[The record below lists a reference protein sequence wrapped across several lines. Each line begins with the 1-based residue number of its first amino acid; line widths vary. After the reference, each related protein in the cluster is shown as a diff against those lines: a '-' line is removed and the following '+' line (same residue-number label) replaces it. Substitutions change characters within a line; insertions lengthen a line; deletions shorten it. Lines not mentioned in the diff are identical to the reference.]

1 MSTTAFLLGARRQ
14 TWWVGDGGERASV
27 GKEPARR
34 PRHLCAPTSNLTL
47 PPSEAVGRASFGEG
61 WGWWA
66 ELAAS
71 PRPVEAIAMWRASHD
86 RILETS
92 CVWRQW
98 NDSTMCSCVHWLQ
111 IDVSR
116 SSRATEDT
124 WSQRIAAS
132 DERRRRLSSA
142 TDPGSNGEGKKVT
155 WTLDRSRF

>member
-86 RILETS
+86 RVLETS

-98 NDSTMCSCVHWLQ
+98 NDSTTCSIYC
-111 IDVSR
+111 R
-116 SSRATEDT
+116 SMFPE
-124 WSQRIAAS
+124 AA
-132 DERRRRLSSA
+132 RPR
-142 TDPGSNGEGKKVT
+142 KIVVT
-155 WTLDRSRF
+155 AHRHNSIGRKQEAVADGWQPLILDRTVEIKKSDVDAE

>member
-1 MSTTAFLLGARRQ
+1 MGRSNIPGMQLQFELDLYEARTQRFNRPSPVKDARTQRFNKPLSMSTTAFLLGARRQ
-14 TWWVGDGGERASV
+14 TWWVGDGGERAGV

-86 RILETS
+86 RVLETS
-92 CVWRQW
+92 CVWRQ
-98 NDSTMCSCVHWLQ
+98 
-111 IDVSR
+111 
-116 SSRATEDT
+116 
-124 WSQRIAAS
+124 
-132 DERRRRLSSA
+132 
-142 TDPGSNGEGKKVT
+142 
-155 WTLDRSRF
+155 